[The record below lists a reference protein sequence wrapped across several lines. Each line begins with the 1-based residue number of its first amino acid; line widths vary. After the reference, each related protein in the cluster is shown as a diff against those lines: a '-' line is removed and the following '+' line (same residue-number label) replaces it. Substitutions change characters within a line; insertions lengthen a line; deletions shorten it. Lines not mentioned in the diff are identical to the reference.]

1 MITSKGD
8 KAFNIFNVLL
18 MILFSFMIL
27 YPLWYILILSFNDAQ
42 DAMKGGIY
50 WLPRKFSLDNYRA
63 VLGNPNIFSAFKI
76 TIFKTLIGVVTHVLF
91 TAMVAY
97 GLSKQE
103 LRFRKFYVIIGT
115 ITLFFGGG
123 LIPTYLLMKS
133 LGLID
138 SFWVYIIPS
147 MFSFYNLIL
156 FQSFF
161 RDLPKS
167 LEESAIIDGANYFQV
182 FIKII
187 LPLSLP
193 VLATVALFV
202 GVGQWNDF
210 FTGLLYINRDE
221 LQPIQTFLYKV
232 IAKEG
237 TVAMSESMRSAGV
250 AIVTTS
256 KSLQLA
262 TMVITTAPIIA
273 IYPFLQKYFVK
284 GMVLG
289 SVKE

>member
-50 WLPRKFSLDNYRA
+50 WFPRKFSLDNYRA
-63 VLGNPNIFSAFKI
+63 VLGNPSIFSAFKI
-76 TIFKTLIGVVTHVLF
+76 TILKTLIGVVTHVLF

>member
-50 WLPRKFSLDNYRA
+50 WIPRKFSLDNYRA
-63 VLGNPNIFSAFKI
+63 VLGNPNIFNAFKI
-76 TIFKTLIGVVTHVLF
+76 TILKTLIGVVTHVLF

-103 LRFRKFYVIIGT
+103 LRFRKVYVIIGT

-133 LGLID
+133 LNLID

-187 LPLSLP
+187 LPLSMP

-210 FTGLLYINRDE
+210 FTGLLYINREE

-237 TVAMSESMRSAGV
+237 TVAMSESMRAAGV
-250 AIVTTS
+250 SIVTTS